1 MIIPSIVHA
10 VSNNSNG
17 HIKNAAKISEN
28 FKELLLKG
36 SNLRDPLK

>member
-10 VSNNSNG
+10 VSNNRNG

-28 FKELLLKG
+28 FKG
-36 SNLRDPLK
+36 SNLRNPLN